1 MWTLKKSPE
10 EEKMK
15 GFETKVKDLFERI
28 VNEGGE
34 NLQLLYSDK
43 ENDFSFYLYE
53 VGIKDVNF
61 NFMDVLTYAF
71 IKYVISRKVN
81 IKKLTVKEVKQ
92 WLYVCLKTDYIYNAF

>member
-1 MWTLKKSPE
+1 
-10 EEKMK
+10 MK
-15 GFETKVKDLFERI
+15 RFEVKVAELFAEI
-28 VNEGGE
+28 VDNGGK

>member
-1 MWTLKKSPE
+1 MRT
-10 EEKMK
+10 
-15 GFETKVKDLFERI
+15 FEAKVQNLFIEI
-28 VNEGGE
+28 VDNGGE

-92 WLYVCLKTDYIYNAF
+92 WLYVCLKTDYIYHQ

>member
-1 MWTLKKSPE
+1 MALKKSQE
-10 EEKMK
+10 EEIMK
-15 GFETKVKDLFERI
+15 RFEEKVGNLFTEI
-28 VNEGGE
+28 VDKGGE

-71 IKYVISRKVN
+71 IKYVTVKRIN
-81 IKKLTVKEVKQ
+81 IKKITVGEVKQ
-92 WLYVCLKTDYIYNAF
+92 WLIVCLKTDYIYNAF

>member
-1 MWTLKKSPE
+1 MRT
-10 EEKMK
+10 
-15 GFETKVKDLFERI
+15 FEAKVQNLFIEI
-28 VNEGGE
+28 VDNGGE
-34 NLQLLYSDK
+34 NLQFLYSDK

-92 WLYVCLKTDYIYNAF
+92 WLYVCLKTDYIYHQ